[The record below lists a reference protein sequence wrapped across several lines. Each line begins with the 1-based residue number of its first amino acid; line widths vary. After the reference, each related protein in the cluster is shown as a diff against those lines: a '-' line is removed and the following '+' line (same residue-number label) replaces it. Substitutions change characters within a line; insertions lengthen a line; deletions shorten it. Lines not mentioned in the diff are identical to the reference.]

1 MYNEEQEDKDTGL
14 ATELPAL
21 SLDIPDRD
29 LIQNLKRWEQDSQQF
44 WNDKKNYDLH
54 DRRKRNVDY
63 YLGKQIDKSK
73 LYDFQVPYVDNELFV
88 ATQVVSAYITSSN
101 PNAEVRPENETT
113 QSKVMADELEFGL
126 NVHTETHDL
135 AAKIK
140 QVALNAFLKYVGI
153 IKLYWDETKQDIVPT
168 VVDPDKI
175 VFDRYCKQGENPLFI
190 SETCEATFQQLLNMF
205 PDKKEDIMKHLNRT
219 RMSAKL
225 QNSIYVYKEVWF
237 TQIDDDGETE
247 CVAWYMDDLVLDK
260 AKNPN
265 FLYDRRGVQI
275 VNTPD
280 CVRKP
285 YVLFNFVNDGE
296 HLVDR
301 TSQFEQAIPQQDILN
316 KIGRQIIENAD
327 TANSVLV
334 VRSNA
339 ITKETAENITR
350 DPKQILL
357 LNVERGEALSNSYGT
372 IDPHLLPNYV
382 LNLYQ
387 QAKNAIHEAIGT
399 PAQFRGSDDSRN
411 VGTLGEA
418 QMMRAQA
425 SGRQDD
431 LVMALERGLDS
442 YYKLLTAMMKVYYKK
457 PKFFACRDNDG
468 KFVQVELSR
477 ERIPDNAW
485 VSVEHGSTVK
495 KDKNRQE
502 NIYMTLAQMGLIDPY
517 NLYRGLNMPNPDKL
531 YETLVKFKMSPDSLS
546 EEVRSEQ
553 QNRLAYIDFACI
565 MNGEDVE
572 PHDDVDS
579 EHILAHRAQI
589 TTDKFLYAKPE
600 RQKAMVAHIQGEV
613 FKLSQRVKLEE
624 ASMQGLLVDP
634 NMPVT
639 PEVPEPMPQPPMQPQ
654 LPPEAMMGQGQPQM
668 PPMGAQQA
676 PQGAPAPMMD
686 MAQGPEPIGQNM
698 QNMSSIIAQ
707 GGV

>member
-1 MYNEEQEDKDTGL
+1 
-14 ATELPAL
+14 
-21 SLDIPDRD
+21 
-29 LIQNLKRWEQDSQQF
+29 
-44 WNDKKNYDLH
+44 
-54 DRRKRNVDY
+54 
-63 YLGKQIDKSK
+63 
-73 LYDFQVPYVDNELFV
+73 
-88 ATQVVSAYITSSN
+88 
-101 PNAEVRPENETT
+101 
-113 QSKVMADELEFGL
+113 
-126 NVHTETHDL
+126 
-135 AAKIK
+135 
-140 QVALNAFLKYVGI
+140 
-153 IKLYWDETKQDIVPT
+153 
-168 VVDPDKI
+168 
-175 VFDRYCKQGENPLFI
+175 
-190 SETCEATFQQLLNMF
+190 
-205 PDKKEDIMKHLNRT
+205 
-219 RMSAKL
+219 
-225 QNSIYVYKEVWF
+225 
-237 TQIDDDGETE
+237 
-247 CVAWYMDDLVLDK
+247 MDDLVLDK

-265 FLYDRRGVQI
+265 FLYDRKGVQI

-442 YYKLLTAMMKVYYKK
+442 YFKLLTSMMKVYYKK

-565 MNGEDVE
+565 MNGEEVE

-639 PEVPEPMPQPPMQPQ
+639 PQVPEPLPQPQMPPQ

-668 PPMGAQQA
+668 PPMGAQEA

-686 MAQGPEPIGQNM
+686 MAQGPEPMGQNM
-698 QNMSSIIAQ
+698 QNMASIMNQ
-707 GGV
+707 NGV

>member
-1 MYNEEQEDKDTGL
+1 MNYDIEEDQETGL
-14 ATELPAL
+14 HNELPAL

-29 LIQNLKRWEQDSQQF
+29 LIQNFKRWEQDSQEF
-44 WNDKKNYDLH
+44 WNQPKEYDLKE
-54 DRRKRNVDY
+54 RRKRNVDY

-73 LYDFQVPYVDNELFV
+73 LYDFQVPYIDNELFV

-101 PNAEVRPENETT
+101 PTAEVRPENDSP
-113 QSKVMADELEFGL
+113 QSKIMADELEFGL
-126 NVHTETHDL
+126 DVHSEMHDL

-140 QVALNAFLKYVGI
+140 QVALNAFLKYVGVL
-153 IKLYWDETKQDIVPT
+153 KLYWDDAKKDIVPT
-168 VVDPDKI
+168 VVDPEKI

-205 PDKKEDIMKHLNRT
+205 PEKKEEIMKKLNRT

-247 CVAWYMDDLVLDK
+247 CVAWYMDDLILDK

-265 FLYDRRGVQI
+265 FLYDRNGVQI
-275 VNTPD
+275 VNAPD

-296 HLVDR
+296 HLIDR

-350 DPKQILL
+350 NPKEILL
-357 LNVERGEALSNSYGT
+357 LNVERGEALSNAYGT

-399 PAQFRGSDDSRN
+399 PAQFRGSDDKRN

-431 LVMALERGLDS
+431 LVLAIERGLDS
-442 YYKLLTAMMKVYYKK
+442 YYKLLANMMKVYYKE
-457 PKFFACRDNDG
+457 PKFFSCRDNDG

-495 KDKNRQE
+495 QDKNRQE
-502 NIYMTLAQMGLIDPY
+502 NIAMTLAQMGLIDPY
-517 NLYRGLNMPNPDKL
+517 NLYKMIHLKNPDKL
-531 YETLVKFKMSPDSLS
+531 YETLVKFRMSPDSLS
-546 EEVRSEQ
+546 EEVRAEQ

-565 MNGEDVE
+565 MNGEDVA

>member
-14 ATELPAL
+14 QRELPAL

-29 LIQNLKRWEQDSQQF
+29 LIQNLKRWEQDSQTY
-44 WNDKKNYDLH
+44 WNDRKGYDLH
-54 DRRKRNVDY
+54 NRRERNVNY
-63 YLGKQIDKSK
+63 YLGKQVDKSK

-101 PNAEVRPENETT
+101 PNAEVRPENDSV
-113 QSKVMADELEFGL
+113 QSKTMAGELEFGL
-126 NVHTETHDL
+126 NVHTEMHDL

-153 IKLYWDETKQDIVPT
+153 IKLYWDDTKKDIVPT

-190 SETCEATFQQLLNMF
+190 AETCEATFQQLLNMF
-205 PDKKEDIMKHLNRT
+205 PDKKDKIMAHLNRT

-237 TQIDDDGETE
+237 TQIDEDGETE

-265 FLYDRRGVQI
+265 FLYDRKGVQI
-275 VNTPD
+275 VNAPD

-334 VRSNA
+334 ARSNA

-357 LNVERGEALSNSYGT
+357 LNVERGEALSNAYGT

-399 PAQFRGSDDSRN
+399 PAQFRGSDDKRN

-431 LVMALERGLDS
+431 LVMSLERGLDS
-442 YYKLLTAMMKVYYKK
+442 YFKLLTSMMKVYYKE
-457 PKFFACRDNDG
+457 PKYFSCRDNDG

-517 NLYRGLNMPNPDKL
+517 NLYKGLNMPNPDKL

-546 EEVRSEQ
+546 QEVRQEQ

-572 PHDDVDS
+572 PHDDIDS

-589 TTDKFLYAKPE
+589 TTDKFLYANVE

-639 PEVPEPMPQPPMQPQ
+639 PEIPEPMPQPQ
-654 LPPEAMMGQGQPQM
+654 LPQGMPPMDGMQAMGQPQM
-668 PPMGAQQA
+668 PMSENN
-676 PQGAPAPMMD
+676 GAPVGGMMD
-686 MAQGPEPIGQNM
+686 MSGGQNAVPSVEQQM
-698 QNMSSIIAQ
+698 PPMMNQAPM
-707 GGV
+707 V